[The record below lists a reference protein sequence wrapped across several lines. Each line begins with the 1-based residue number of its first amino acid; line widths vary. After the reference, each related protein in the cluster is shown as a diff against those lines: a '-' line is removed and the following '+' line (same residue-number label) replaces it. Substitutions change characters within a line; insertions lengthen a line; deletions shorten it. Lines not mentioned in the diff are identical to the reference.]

1 MGVAE
6 DSSKHVHVFVA
17 KSYTGSIHSVCKL
30 NQWVLK
36 DFVLLA
42 SMQWSCYSASSPWV
56 GTAEVN

>member
-36 DFVLLA
+36 DFCAPCVHAVELLL
-42 SMQWSCYSASSPWV
+42 C
-56 GTAEVN
+56 